1 MGWTTTPFIMTFVS
15 SSDKQR
21 YGSSS
26 DRVNSYDDS
35 LEIEKVIPVL
45 RKKYPNAEIIGKPY
59 GEYGI
64 DVVVRENGQDLIWVE
79 LERSMGW
86 IGEFRYRSLS
96 FLERKFHFVQ
106 ESREVGA
113 KFVMCWF
120 ERNHEQLVTAQGSV
134 IEQYEPFEKTLKS
147 GRIDTVRHIDIK
159 DCRFYK
165 I

>member
-1 MGWTTTPFIMTFVS
+1 MVIMVSMLSFVRTDKTFGLNL
-15 SSDKQR
+15 K
-21 YGSSS
+21 
-26 DRVNSYDDS
+26 
-35 LEIEKVIPVL
+35 
-45 RKKYPNAEIIGKPY
+45 
-59 GEYGI
+59 
-64 DVVVRENGQDLIWVE
+64 
-79 LERSMGW
+79 RSMGW
-86 IGEFRYRSLS
+86 TGEFRYRSLS

-106 ESREVGA
+106 EAREVGA

-134 IEQYEPFEKTLKS
+134 IEHYEPFNTTLRS